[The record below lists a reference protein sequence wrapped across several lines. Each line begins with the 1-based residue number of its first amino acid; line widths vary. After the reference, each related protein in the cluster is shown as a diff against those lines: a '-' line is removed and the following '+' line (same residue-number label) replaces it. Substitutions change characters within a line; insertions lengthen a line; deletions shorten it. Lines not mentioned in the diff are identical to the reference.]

1 MQADRTMIQAIAVL
15 AQSVQRLT
23 SMFDNPT
30 AFMEAESVEREM
42 TRLLNE
48 STTEEASMEYQTA
61 LTCMAVDGGPED
73 CCGCFNG
80 RQNGESI
87 EFFCNECG
95 RIVFNAVERK
105 ESSHA

>member
-1 MQADRTMIQAIAVL
+1 MPDRTVVQAVAVL
-15 AQSVQRLT
+15 ARSVQRLT
-23 SMFDNPT
+23 SMFDNPD
-30 AFMEAESVEREM
+30 AFLAAESVEREM
-42 TRLLNE
+42 TRPLTG
-48 STTEEASMEYQTA
+48 SATEETTVEYQTL

-95 RIVFNAVERK
+95 RVLFNAVAQK
-105 ESSHA
+105 DQAHA